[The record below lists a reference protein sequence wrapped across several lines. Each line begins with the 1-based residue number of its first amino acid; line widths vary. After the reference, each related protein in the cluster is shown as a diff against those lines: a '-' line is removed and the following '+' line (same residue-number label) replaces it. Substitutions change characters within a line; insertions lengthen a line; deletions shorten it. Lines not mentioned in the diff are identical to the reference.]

1 MIIVEID
8 AQDNGAHRNQIGKDI
23 RTIPVGWVAIP
34 QKFEEKALS
43 CLPFICLNVEDGII
57 TGIEQGNV
65 PEQGPK
71 EAQPFSETTL
81 LELMSD
87 HEYRF
92 CLLELGLK
100 SIDMTEEE

>member
-23 RTIPVGWVAIP
+23 RTIPDGWAAIP
-34 QKFEEKALS
+34 KEFEEKALS

-57 TGIEQGNV
+57 TGIEQGDI
-65 PEQGPK
+65 PEQEPK
-71 EAQPFSETTL
+71 EQQALSETTL

-100 SIDMTEEE
+100 STDMTEEE